1 VLLYDQS
8 CRSARPAGRRLVAG
22 AAIRDA
28 RESTLFTFD
37 DALGRNLH
45 TRLADQ
51 IGIGILRGDIVP
63 GDPLPSELRICDMM
77 GVSRTAVREAIRVLV
92 GKGLLESKPKSG
104 TRVRDPEN
112 WNHLDPDVLRWRLE
126 VTDLDAYLKKLF
138 QLRFAV
144 EPTAS
149 ALAAAAAE
157 PADVE
162 KIRLAFARMAEA
174 PNEEAFVDADLAF
187 HRAIYVATHNEFFWP
202 VAQMFALALRESF
215 RIGAKGSH
223 RKRALA
229 EHGALVD
236 AIAAGDPEKAHA
248 AALKLLGNAA
258 NDLVRLCG
266 RDPFAAA
273 PRRAAAP
280 TSRSR
285 RGAATKTAARGR

>member
-1 VLLYDQS
+1 MA
-8 CRSARPAGRRLVAG
+8 RAPASAAAPRRTVGRDRGTWHALPPGSGGSANALSRGTASLDFWCFCMTKVPARQGPPDAASSPARRL
-22 AAIRDA
+22 RDA

-51 IGIGILRGDIVP
+51 IGIGILRGDIGP

-144 EPTAS
+144 
-149 ALAAAAAE
+149 
-157 PADVE
+157 
-162 KIRLAFARMAEA
+162 
-174 PNEEAFVDADLAF
+174 
-187 HRAIYVATHNEFFWP
+187 
-202 VAQMFALALRESF
+202 
-215 RIGAKGSH
+215 
-223 RKRALA
+223 
-229 EHGALVD
+229 
-236 AIAAGDPEKAHA
+236 
-248 AALKLLGNAA
+248 
-258 NDLVRLCG
+258 
-266 RDPFAAA
+266 
-273 PRRAAAP
+273 
-280 TSRSR
+280 
-285 RGAATKTAARGR
+285 

>member
-1 VLLYDQS
+1 M
-8 CRSARPAGRRLVAG
+8 
-22 AAIRDA
+22 
-28 RESTLFTFD
+28 
-37 DALGRNLH
+37 
-45 TRLADQ
+45 
-51 IGIGILRGDIVP
+51 P

-126 VTDLDAYLKKLF
+126 VTDLDSYLKKLF

-236 AIAAGDPEKAHA
+236 AIAAGDPDKAHG

-273 PRRAAAP
+273 ASRAAAL

-285 RGAATKTAARGR
+285 RGAATKTRAR

>member
-1 VLLYDQS
+1 MDTVL
-8 CRSARPAGRRLVAG
+8 
-22 AAIRDA
+22 
-28 RESTLFTFD
+28 TFD
-37 DALGRNLH
+37 EGLARNLH

-51 IGIGILRGDIVP
+51 IGAKIVRGDIVP
-63 GDPLPSELRICDMM
+63 GAALPSELRICDIM

-104 TRVRDPEN
+104 TRVRRTEH
-112 WNHLDPDVLRWRLE
+112 WNHLDPDVLRWRFE
-126 VTDLDAYLKKLF
+126 VAEVDTYLRKLF

-149 ALAAAAAE
+149 ALAAAAAQ

-162 KIRLAFARMAEA
+162 RIREAFGRMVDASG
-174 PNEEAFVDADLAF
+174 EEAFVDADLDF

-202 VAQMFALALRESF
+202 IAQMFALALRASF
-215 RIGAKGSH
+215 RIGAKGNH
-223 RKRALA
+223 RKRAIA

-236 AIAAGDPEKAHA
+236 AIAAGEPEKAHA

-266 RDPFAAA
+266 RDPFGESFRIAKPKDGAQG
-273 PRRAAAP
+273 PRREGSSGSRAAKAQ
-280 TSRSR
+280 
-285 RGAATKTAARGR
+285 RGRG